1 MRLFYLLCITLLS
14 ISHTSVL
21 KKISRT
27 FCSIAL
33 STSLTSLLPIDTISS
48 AALPLTQQSQASSIT
63 TQIKSP
69 RLRVYSVEFTDP
81 PSLVPRTTA
90 GEESALQRLLNSDAV
105 ILGQHRADVKDAEL
119 EVSKH
124 ISNSFLEFTFRYYL
138 YRYH

>member
-1 MRLFYLLCITLLS
+1 MRLFYLLCITILS
-14 ISHTSVL
+14 ISNTSVL

-33 STSLTSLLPIDTISS
+33 STSLTSLLPFDISL
-48 AALPLTQQSQASSIT
+48 AALPSTQQSQASSIT

-69 RLRVYSVEFTDP
+69 RLKVYSVEFTDP

-105 ILGQHRADVKDAEL
+105 ILGQHRADAKDTEL
-119 EVSKH
+119 EVSLR
-124 ISNSFLEFTFRYYL
+124 I
-138 YRYH
+138 YHSCLKCI